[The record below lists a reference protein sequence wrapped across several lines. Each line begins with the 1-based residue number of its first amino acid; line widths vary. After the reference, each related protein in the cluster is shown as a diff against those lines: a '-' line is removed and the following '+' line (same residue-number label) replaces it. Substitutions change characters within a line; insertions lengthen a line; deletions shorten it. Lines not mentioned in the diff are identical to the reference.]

1 MGRWSW
7 IGELGWSG
15 SLVVDRWAG
24 MKWVVGCGSAAE
36 VGRWSLVVVGLWL
49 RWLRWWFFLN
59 GFAPVGFKSTGFQ
72 IGGVGFKSTGFHNY
86 NFTNLLSLQYNGM
99 FKKKLQFQIST
110 NFISFTSFE
119 DNRRWKIKEKN
130 LMLYFLYTVLFPIFY
145 NYNFT
150 DLLSLQYNEM

>member
-1 MGRWSW
+1 
-7 IGELGWSG
+7 
-15 SLVVDRWAG
+15 
-24 MKWVVGCGSAAE
+24 
-36 VGRWSLVVVGLWL
+36 
-49 RWLRWWFFLN
+49 
-59 GFAPVGFKSTGFQ
+59 
-72 IGGVGFKSTGFHNY
+72 
-86 NFTNLLSLQYNGM
+86 M